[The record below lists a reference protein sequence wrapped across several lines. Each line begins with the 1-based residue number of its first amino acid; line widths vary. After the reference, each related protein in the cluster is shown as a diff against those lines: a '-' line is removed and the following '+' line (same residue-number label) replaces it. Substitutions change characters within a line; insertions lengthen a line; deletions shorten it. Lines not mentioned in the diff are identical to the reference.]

1 MRSYRTLATEVH
13 VSVQNELREALRVNI
28 DFNKIVLDYGVSKIG
43 KWQFIGFEKEIVI
56 MRKEFSNK
64 IHGFLGM
71 GVINFPPGRVFEVL
85 RNPQN
90 RFVYDNMLKNINVL
104 QEVDKEMYILRMQHE
119 HNQCFVKQSRESCL
133 LVSESS
139 DGNKYAIVSKSIE
152 HDLCPLSETVKR
164 LQVYKGGWIIEP
176 REKNGK
182 HFSKIYYLIVT
193 ELQDVP
199 QFVIN
204 HVGKRQPLSIAYL
217 RDFMNQTS

>member
-1 MRSYRTLATEVH
+1 M
-13 VSVQNELREALRVNI
+13 
-28 DFNKIVLDYGVSKIG
+28 
-43 KWQFIGFEKEIVI
+43 I
-56 MRKEFSNK
+56 MRKEFTNT

-90 RFVYDNMLKNINVL
+90 RFVYDNMLKNIKVL
-104 QEVDKEMYILRMQHE
+104 QELDKEMYILQMQHE

-133 LVSESS
+133 LVSERSV
-139 DGNKYAIVSKSIE
+139 GNKYAIISKSVENDIY
-152 HDLCPLSETVKR
+152 PLSESVKR
-164 LQVYKGGWIIEP
+164 LQVHKGGWIIEP

-182 HFSKIYYLIVT
+182 QCSKIYYLIVA
-193 ELQDVP
+193 ELLDVP

>member
-1 MRSYRTLATEVH
+1 MELYQTLSTEVQI
-13 VSVQNELREALRVNI
+13 SVQNELREALRVNI
-28 DFNKIVLDYGVSKIG
+28 DFNKIVLDYGTSKVG

-56 MRKEFSNK
+56 MRKEFSNT

-90 RFVYDNMLKNINVL
+90 RFVYDNMLKNIKVL
-104 QEVDKEMYILRMQHE
+104 QQLNKEMYILQMQHE

-139 DGNKYAIVSKSIE
+139 AGSKYTIVSKSVE
-152 HDLCPLSETVKR
+152 HNLCPLNESVKR
-164 LQVYKGGWIIEP
+164 LQVHKGGWTIEP

-182 HFSKIYYLIVT
+182 PCSKIYYLIVT

-199 QFVIN
+199 QFVVN

-217 RDFMNQTS
+217 RDFMTQTS